1 MHSSMAAIHFR
12 SRRRSS
18 DFSLMLTD
26 ILTCGRTDRQM
37 DGRTDRPSYRDMR
50 THLRK
55 YQEKLTDDEQSDVED
70 VAAFVASCILKRDSV
85 DGHGIRGR
93 VGVLLEDELLPID
106 VLVERMTT
114 VGQQLV
120 ACGG

>member
-1 MHSSMAAIHFR
+1 
-12 SRRRSS
+12 
-18 DFSLMLTD
+18 
-26 ILTCGRTDRQM
+26 M
-37 DGRTDRPSYRDMR
+37 DGRTDRPSYRDRR

-70 VAAFVASCILKRDSV
+70 VAAFVASCILKRDSMY
-85 DGHGIRGR
+85 GHGIRRG

-106 VLVERMTT
+106 VLIKRMTT

-120 ACGG
+120 ACGGQVGGDVRMGREGGVWSE